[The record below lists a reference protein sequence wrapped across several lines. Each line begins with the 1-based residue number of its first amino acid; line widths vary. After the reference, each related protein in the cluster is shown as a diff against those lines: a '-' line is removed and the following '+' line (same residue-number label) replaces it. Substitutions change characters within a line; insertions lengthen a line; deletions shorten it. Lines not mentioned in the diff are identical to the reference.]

1 MWLTED
7 HVYMCADLMQVVQ
20 FWSDILSGPLNEAL
34 QNEQQSR
41 VQMSACDALSSILP
55 QAFAQLPV
63 SSSLSQRLRHT
74 SPCEDVPV
82 TCCLLLK
89 YKTQMMCITVLL
101 GVTYSENYLKTAAV
115 RALGIYIMFP
125 CLREVGTPSPN
136 NTYTYI
142 PFMQVEIIIFLLLS
156 V

>member
-1 MWLTED
+1 
-7 HVYMCADLMQVVQ
+7 
-20 FWSDILSGPLNEAL
+20 
-34 QNEQQSR
+34 
-41 VQMSACDALSSILP
+41 MSACDALSSILP
-55 QAFAQLPV
+55 QAFAELPV
-63 SSSLSQRLRHT
+63 SFSLTHRLYLYSGNT
-74 SPCEDVPV
+74 CPCEYVPV

-125 CLREVGTPSPN
+125 CLREVGTGTPN
-136 NTYTYI
+136 KKQQFIYLFI
-142 PFMQVEIIIFLLLS
+142 QVVIFIFLSLS

>member
-1 MWLTED
+1 M
-7 HVYMCADLMQVVQ
+7 VQ
-20 FWSDILSGPLNEAL
+20 FWSDILSGPLNGAL

-41 VQMSACDALSSILP
+41 VQISACDALSSILP

-63 SSSLSQRLRHT
+63 SFSLTHRLHLYSGNT
-74 SPCEDVPV
+74 WPCEYGPV
-82 TCCLLLK
+82 TCCFFFFQ

-125 CLREVGTPSPN
+125 CLREVGTWRPD
-136 NTYTYI
+136 NTFIYLFI
-142 PFMQVEIIIFLLLS
+142 QFVIFISLSLS

>member
-1 MWLTED
+1 M
-7 HVYMCADLMQVVQ
+7 VQ
-20 FWSDILSGPLNEAL
+20 FWSDILSGPLNGAL
-34 QNEQQSR
+34 QNVQQSR

-63 SSSLSQRLRHT
+63 SFSLTNRLYLYSGNT
-74 SPCEDVPV
+74 WPCENVPV
-82 TCCLLLK
+82 TCCLLFK

-125 CLREVGTPSPN
+125 CLREVGTGPPS
-136 NTYTYI
+136 NTFI
-142 PFMQVEIIIFLLLS
+142 NLFIQVVIFIFLSLS

>member
-1 MWLTED
+1 
-7 HVYMCADLMQVVQ
+7 
-20 FWSDILSGPLNEAL
+20 
-34 QNEQQSR
+34 
-41 VQMSACDALSSILP
+41 MSACDALSSILP

-63 SSSLSQRLRHT
+63 SFSLTNRLYLYSGNT
-74 SPCEDVPV
+74 WPCEYVHV
-82 TCCLLLK
+82 TCCLLFK

-125 CLREVGTPSPN
+125 CLREVRTGPPS
-136 NTYTYI
+136 NTFI
-142 PFMQVEIIIFLLLS
+142 NLFIQVVIFIFLSLS

>member
-1 MWLTED
+1 M
-7 HVYMCADLMQVVQ
+7 VQ
-20 FWSDILSGPLNEAL
+20 FWSDILSGPLNGAL

-41 VQMSACDALSSILP
+41 VQISACDALSSILP

-63 SSSLSQRLRHT
+63 SFSLTHCLHPHSGNT
-74 SPCEDVPV
+74 WPCEYVPL
-82 TCCLLLK
+82 TYCLFFQ

-125 CLREVGTPSPN
+125 CLREVGTWRLEN
-136 NTYTYI
+136 MFIYLFI
-142 PFMQVEIIIFLLLS
+142 QLVIFISHSLS